1 MAEYKLSYTAAQ
13 IDGKLKKIDTLAAKS
28 DIPTATSDL
37 TNDSG
42 FATET
47 YVQEKLDA
55 KVQVQ
60 GDWEQT
66 DETDAGF
73 IKNKPEIATDDEILE
88 MLMQED
94 MLPVVADSDGLLL
107 ADEHDNILL
116 W

>member
-28 DIPTATSDL
+28 EIPTATSDL

-73 IKNKPEIATDDEILE
+73 IKNKPDEDSALEIVMELGLVDPVAAEDGSIYTDENGVIYSL
-88 MLMQED
+88 
-94 MLPVVADSDGLLL
+94 
-107 ADEHDNILL
+107 
-116 W
+116 